1 MEKRDIRFQAIRL
14 KSISKAPYLAT
25 AIWSMHPVI
34 VKGMGTMGI
43 DKYWRLYYDPEKLDD
58 WSTDEAATVI
68 MHEVWHLLREHPG
81 RAERIG
87 IDPEDRSFENF
98 YKSRVWNIAADCEL
112 NDDLRQEGH
121 PLPDNCVFPE
131 QFDCEENLMAEEYYE
146 KIFDQKDMENQA
158 KKLKALLKKLGKE
171 FGDPQ
176 GSGGKGVKGDPMGG
190 SDGSGAGGA
199 KGDWELDPND
209 EKNPGTAEGMGEL
222 IRQQTAHDI
231 DKHEKSIGDV
241 PGYAKRWAKSRLN
254 PQIDWRRRLASI
266 VRGTIQQAAGMVDYS
281 YSRPSRRQSVFPRI
295 VLPTMKGPK
304 PSVGVVIDT
313 SGSMSEKDLELALS
327 EIHGIVKATES
338 DILVTACDTKAYE
351 MQKVFSAEQ
360 VDLTGGGGTDM
371 VPGMELV
378 AKSRCSLCVV
388 LTDGYTPPW
397 PADKPRGL
405 NKVLIVLINGRRYGN
420 PTDTPDW
427 AEILK
432 VDDKN
437 D

>member
-1 MEKRDIRFQAIRL
+1 MEKRDIKFQAIRL

-43 DKYWRLYYDPEKLDD
+43 DKYWRLYYDPEKLED
-58 WSTDEAATVI
+58 WTTDEAATVI

-98 YKSRVWNIAADCEL
+98 YKARVWNIAADCEL

-121 PLPDNCVFPE
+121 PLPDKCVFPE
-131 QFDCEENLMAEEYYE
+131 HFGCEENLMAEEYYD

-171 FGDPQ
+171 FGNPEK
-176 GSGGKGVKGDPMGG
+176 GKGAKGDPMGG
-190 SDGSGAGGA
+190 ADGSGSGGM
-199 KGDWELDPND
+199 KGDWELDAD
-209 EKNPGTAEGMGEL
+209 DADNPGTAEGMGEL
-222 IRQQTAHDI
+222 IKQQTAHDI
-231 DKHEKSIGDV
+231 DKHEKNVGDV
-241 PGYAKRWAKSRLN
+241 PGYAKRWAKTRLN

-266 VRGTIQQAAGMVDYS
+266 VRGTIQQASGMVDYS
-281 YSRPSRRQSVFPRI
+281 YSRPSRRQSVFPKV
-295 VLPTMKGPK
+295 VLPIMKGPK

-313 SGSMSEKDLELALS
+313 SGSMSEQDLSLALS

-351 MQKVFSAEQ
+351 MQKVFDANQ

-378 AKSRCSLCVV
+378 AKNKCSLCVV

-397 PADKPRGL
+397 PSAKPRGL
-405 NKVLIVLINGRRYGN
+405 NKVLIVLINGRRWGN
-420 PTDTPDW
+420 PTETPEW
-427 AEILK
+427 AEVLK
-432 VDDKN
+432 VDDN
-437 D
+437 ES